1 METTELATPDAIDR
15 TLQIVAW
22 CVVVFGGLWLVTSV
36 IGYVHRRSYNL
47 THAESGPSKN
57 IKPDFLK
64 VDKAKR
70 DAAMARGEAYSQTL
84 ADREKPAAPPPSPVQ
99 ALSVWSR
106 VAATGAAV
114 IGLVATVVGTLQKID
129 SIQAGVERLS
139 SWDTFSA
146 IVRENAVGATV
157 AAIVIAANVVVVVK
171 KMQKSAAE

>member
-1 METTELATPDAIDR
+1 METTEIATPDAIDR

-36 IGYVHRRSYNL
+36 MGYFHRRAYNL
-47 THAESGPSKN
+47 THAESGGSKN

-64 VDKAKR
+64 VDQGQR
-70 DAAMARGEAYSQTL
+70 DAAIARGEAYGQTL
-84 ADREKPAAPPPSPVQ
+84 SDREKPSAAPRSPVQ
-99 ALSVWSR
+99 TLSTWSR
-106 VAATGAAV
+106 IAATGAAV

-139 SWDTFSA
+139 SWETFSA

-157 AAIVIAANVVVVVK
+157 AAIVIVANVVVVVK
-171 KMQKSAAE
+171 KMQKPAAE